1 MNGLDLFSGIGG
13 LTIALSEWVNPIA
26 YCENDRYAQSVLL
39 SRMSEGLLPVAP
51 IWDDVTTLNASML
64 PTEIEIIYGG
74 FPCQDISVAGLGKGL
89 EGKRSGLFFEIMRLA
104 KEIKPAFIFLENV
117 PAIRTRGL
125 ETVVGELSGAGYD
138 CRWGMLSAYDVGA
151 PHKRERWFLL
161 AYSGSERR
169 QQIPGGS
176 YGHESKNERW
186 TKKKTDQPKRNG
198 EGDRNGFVAYS
209 KSNGDRRNAGGIFG
223 QDGQVER
230 PQDEYE
236 KENLNPGSSRKDVPH
251 TNSERLEIRELRDT
265 RQQPPT
271 FRGDWWG
278 VESSVCRVA
287 VGLPNRVD
295 RIKCLGNAVVPMQ
308 AREAFRRLSGVKLEA
323 VK

>member
-161 AYSGSERR
+161 A
-169 QQIPGGS
+169 
-176 YGHESKNERW
+176 
-186 TKKKTDQPKRNG
+186 
-198 EGDRNGFVAYS
+198 
-209 KSNGDRRNAGGIFG
+209 
-223 QDGQVER
+223 
-230 PQDEYE
+230 
-236 KENLNPGSSRKDVPH
+236 H